1 MKKNR
6 LGERFGRLL
15 IIEAA
20 ENQIFPCG
28 QTASA
33 WKCQCECG
41 KELVVNTNSLRRGF
55 TKSCGCLR
63 TEILRAKTGDKS
75 PSWKGGRSLTKDGYV
90 KVNAGPN
97 RGKPEHVAIM
107 EKFLGRELK
116 GKETVHHKN
125 GVRDDNRIENLELW
139 SSQHPSGQRIKDKVK
154 WAKELLQ
161 KYEPGALVESFYGY
175 C

>member
-1 MKKNR
+1 
-6 LGERFGRLL
+6 
-15 IIEAA
+15 
-20 ENQIFPCG
+20 
-28 QTASA
+28 
-33 WKCQCECG
+33 
-41 KELVVNTNSLRRGF
+41 
-55 TKSCGCLR
+55 
-63 TEILRAKTGDKS
+63 
-75 PSWKGGRSLTKDGYV
+75 
-90 KVNAGPN
+90 
-97 RGKPEHVAIM
+97 M